1 VLQTDKHT
9 VKSQQLHSKTSVVGL
24 DAMRTMVRIIL
35 LLVACLC
42 VPLHSSAQS
51 QQQSGYSVSIR
62 ELRIPPKALQAFEQG
77 MDCLAKKDAA
87 GSLPHFQKAILEFAD
102 YYEAYDRI
110 GAAYLKLWR
119 IPEAEQA
126 FRKSIALS
134 AGQYAH
140 PLLALGAILSDQ
152 EKFAEAESVSRRGL
166 DLDPDSWR
174 GHYYLGLALY
184 GLNRLEEAEK
194 SIHEALHWKP
204 DFPEAYLLLAD
215 IHGREEDYRALVTD
229 LNEYLQLVP
238 DGLASGRAKALR
250 ESVQRITAEFPSDVA
265 VSQTQP

>member
-1 VLQTDKHT
+1 
-9 VKSQQLHSKTSVVGL
+9 
-24 DAMRTMVRIIL
+24 MFRTIS

-51 QQQSGYSVSIR
+51 QQQSGYSVSVR
-62 ELRIPPKALQAFEQG
+62 ELRIPPKALHDFEQG
-77 MDCLAKKDAA
+77 MNCLAKKDAA
-87 GSLPHFQKAILEFAD
+87 GSLPYFQNAVVEYAG

-110 GAAYLKLWR
+110 GAADLKLWR
-119 IPEAEQA
+119 IAEAEQA
-126 FRKSIALS
+126 FRKSIELS

-166 DLDPDSWR
+166 DLDPVSWT

-184 GLNRLEEAEK
+184 GLDRLEDAEK
-194 SIHEALHWKP
+194 SVREALHRKP

-215 IHGREEDYRALVTD
+215 IHSRQRDYRALMTD
-229 LNEYLQLVP
+229 LNEYLKLVP
-238 DGLASGRAKALR
+238 DGSASGRAKALR
-250 ESVQRITAEFPSDVA
+250 ESVERVTAQSPNDVA
-265 VSQTQP
+265 LSETQP